1 VTVPATAKTTRA
13 HIFNLTTPYLLQGIT
28 SDERARSELL
38 SVLIKVYASGG
49 ENRMHAHV
57 YEDHSFIVLEGEA
70 TFHFDGE
77 DNVRI
82 LRPYEGVMLP
92 KGTYYRFESTGQGN
106 LVMLRVG
113 ASLPES
119 PKRAVYPEG
128 GDKSRDQEP
137 YGRIERIEAGDRP
150 FGEVR

>member
-1 VTVPATAKTTRA
+1 VTAPATAAQAQT
-13 HIFNLTTPYLLQGIT
+13 FNLTTPYLRQGIT
-28 SDERARSELL
+28 SDERARSDLL
-38 SVLIKVYASGG
+38 TVLIKVYASGG

-57 YEDHSFIVLEGEA
+57 HEDHSFIVLEGEA

-77 DNVRI
+77 DNARV
-82 LRPYEGVMLP
+82 LKPYEGVMLP
-92 KGTYYRFESTGQGN
+92 RGAYYRFESTGQGN

-113 ASLPES
+113 AAPPGS
-119 PKRAVYPEG
+119 PKRALYPEG

-137 YGRIERIEAGDRP
+137 YARIERIEAGGHQ

>member
-1 VTVPATAKTTRA
+1 MTIPASATRA
-13 HIFNLTTPYLLQGIT
+13 QTFNLITPYLLQGIT
-28 SDERARSELL
+28 SDERAKSELL
-38 SVLIKVYASGG
+38 TVLIKVYASGG

-57 YEDHSFIVLEGEA
+57 HEDHSFIVLEGEA
-70 TFHFDGE
+70 TFHFDRE
-77 DNVRI
+77 ESPRV
-82 LRPYEGVMLP
+82 LKPYEGVMLP
-92 KGTYYRFESTGQGN
+92 KGTYYRFESTGRSN

-113 ASLPES
+113 AAPPGS

-137 YGRIERIEAGDRP
+137 YARMERIEASGRQ

>member
-1 VTVPATAKTTRA
+1 MSVPAPATQAQV
-13 HIFNLTTPYLLQGIT
+13 FNLITPYLLQGIT

-38 SVLIKVYASGG
+38 TVLVKVYASGG

-57 YEDHSFIVLEGEA
+57 HEDHSFIVLEGEA
-70 TFHFDGE
+70 TFHFD
-77 DNVRI
+77 DDDHIRVVK
-82 LRPYEGVMLP
+82 PYEGVMLP
-92 KGTYYRFESTGQGN
+92 RGTYYRFESTGQGN

-113 ASLPES
+113 AALPDS

-137 YGRIERIEAGDRP
+137 YGRVERVPASGRQ
-150 FGEVR
+150 FGEVG

>member
-1 VTVPATAKTTRA
+1 MTTPATATRA
-13 HIFNLTTPYLLQGIT
+13 QIFNLTTPYLLQGIT
-28 SDERARSELL
+28 SDERARSDLL
-38 SVLIKVYASGG
+38 TVLIKVYASGG

-57 YEDHSFIVLEGEA
+57 HEDHSFIVLEGEA
-70 TFHFDGE
+70 MFHFDDD
-77 DNVRI
+77 DNTRVVKS
-82 LRPYEGVMLP
+82 YEGVMLP

-113 ASLPES
+113 ASLPDA

-137 YGRIERIEAGDRP
+137 YARVERIEASGRG
-150 FGEVR
+150 FGQVH